1 MSEMT
6 MSDMTL
12 TGQTWVASGPAGVVG
27 SIHRVGGGFTF
38 RLLADEGFRAVFPS
52 LDVARSALY
61 AALLP
66 GAEWPEFRE
75 H

>member
-1 MSEMT
+1 

-12 TGQTWVASGPAGVVG
+12 TGQTWVAFGPSGAVG
-27 SIHRVGGGFTF
+27 SIHRTESGYTF
-38 RLLADEGFRAVFPS
+38 KLLADDHFRSSYPS
-52 LDVARSALY
+52 LEVAKSALH